1 MGERRDFGSKDAKEV
16 AEIFETLA
24 TKIPEMINGIVGSLF
39 SPDSAANMGKA
50 VAEFR
55 KSLIEGGIS
64 EEEATQMTR
73 EYLGTLT
80 NWSGA
85 MRDAVGSRRRRE

>member
-1 MGERRDFGSKDAKEV
+1 MSERRDFGSKDAKEV

-85 MRDAVGSRRRRE
+85 MRDAVGSRRHRE

>member
-1 MGERRDFGSKDAKEV
+1 MGERRDFRSKDAQEV

-24 TKIPEMINGIVGSLF
+24 TKVPEMINGIVGSLF

>member
-1 MGERRDFGSKDAKEV
+1 MEEKRDHRSKDAQEV

-24 TKIPEMINGIVGSLF
+24 TKVPEMINGIVGSLF

-85 MRDAVGSRRRRE
+85 MRDAVSSRRHRE

>member
-85 MRDAVGSRRRRE
+85 MRDAVGSRRHRE

>member
-1 MGERRDFGSKDAKEV
+1 MGERRDFGSKDAREV

-85 MRDAVGSRRRRE
+85 MRDAVGSRRHRE